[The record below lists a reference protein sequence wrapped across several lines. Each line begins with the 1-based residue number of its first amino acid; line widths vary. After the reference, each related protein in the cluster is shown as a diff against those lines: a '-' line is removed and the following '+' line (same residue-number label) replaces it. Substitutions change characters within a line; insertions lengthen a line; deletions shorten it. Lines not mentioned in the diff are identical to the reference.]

1 MVKID
6 ADAVPR
12 QMAHCLLCP
21 MAYWV
26 VAGLQGKAMT
36 RIPSHAE
43 DVVDMAVER
52 YHKGGMSRRQFV
64 AGLAA
69 LGFAPVFLTS
79 GRAAGQVKQI
89 VLVNW
94 GGDAVK
100 YFELAWA
107 KPYSEESGVNVL
119 VDGSG
124 PSLGKMKAMVESG
137 AVTWD
142 VCDSGAGTAI
152 ELAPTG
158 VLRPIDYSIVDKSK
172 LFPGFAYSHGMTN
185 YMYSFVLGF
194 NSAKVPHAPQSWVDF
209 WNLKDFPGMRSMRKD
224 ILGHLE
230 IALMGTGMAA
240 SEIYPMTPEKEKLA
254 FERLR
259 LIKDH
264 TLYWAGGAESQTL
277 MRNGEVVMGVFWNTR
292 LKVVNE
298 ETKGRWDWIWNQG
311 IVSPGAWVVLTNNPA
326 GDAIWPFLASTQ
338 VPERQIVLL
347 KAFANAPANP
357 QAAALVPPEL
367 KKINATDPDNYKLQL
382 PVDNEW
388 YGVNYSRVNTLY
400 LDMIAS

>member
-1 MVKID
+1 
-6 ADAVPR
+6 
-12 QMAHCLLCP
+12 
-21 MAYWV
+21 
-26 VAGLQGKAMT
+26 MT
-36 RIPSHAE
+36 RIQSHAE
-43 DVVDMAVER
+43 DVVDMAVEQ
-52 YHKGGMSRRQFV
+52 YHTGRISRRQLV

-69 LGFAPVFLTS
+69 LGFAPTFLTS
-79 GRAAGQVKQI
+79 GKAAGEVKQI

-100 YFELAWA
+100 YFDIAWA
-107 KPYSEESGVNVL
+107 APYTKESGVKVV

-142 VCDSGAGTAI
+142 VCDSGGGTAI

-158 VLRPIDYSIVDKSK
+158 ILRPIDYSIVDKTK

-185 YMYSFVLGF
+185 YMYSFVLGY
-194 NSAKVPHAPQSWVDF
+194 NSAKMPHPPTSWVDM
-209 WNLKDFPGMRSMRKD
+209 WNLKDFPGMRAMRKD
-224 ILGHLE
+224 VLGHLE
-230 IALMGTGMAA
+230 IALMGTGMPA
-240 SEIYPMTPEKEKLA
+240 SEVYPITPDKEKLA
-254 FERLR
+254 LERLR
-259 LIKDH
+259 MIKDN
-264 TLYWAGGAESQTL
+264 TLYWSGGAESQTL
-277 MRNGEVVMGVFWNTR
+277 MRNGETVMGVFWNTR
-292 LKVVNE
+292 LKVLNE
-298 ETKGRWDWIWNQG
+298 ESKGKWDWTWNQG
-311 IVSPGAWVVLTNNPA
+311 IVSPGAWVVLKDNPA

-367 KKINATDPDNYKLQL
+367 KKINATDPDNYKVQL
-382 PVDNEW
+382 PADNEW
-388 YGVNYSRVNTLY
+388 YGKNYSRVNTLY